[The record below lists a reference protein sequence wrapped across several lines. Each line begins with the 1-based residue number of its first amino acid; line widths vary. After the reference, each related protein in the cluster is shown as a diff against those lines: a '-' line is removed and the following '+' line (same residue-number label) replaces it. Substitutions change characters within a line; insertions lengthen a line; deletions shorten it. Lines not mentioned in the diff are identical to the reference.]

1 MENSTALV
9 GNMTQLS
16 TSSNNMADNVRTF
29 FFTLLLLC
37 YCFYLYFMV
46 GMTNVFFTTHH
57 IRENARYILFVH
69 MLITDSLYLFLG
81 LFLMMA
87 VLYMIRFPVPVCL
100 FVHIFVTT
108 TFSITP
114 YNLAV
119 MSLEQYVAICFPLR
133 HGGFCTE
140 KKANKAI
147 ALMWVV
153 GLIPNIADFIIM
165 TSLVQNNFFFLNVMC
180 RRVYFVLHPVQN
192 TIRTLNYILTFAPV
206 ALIILYTYM
215 KVMLVAQKF
224 GSGKS
229 TASKAGKTVML
240 HAIQLLLC
248 MSSFLAVLTEQY
260 LKEYISFLI
269 CINFLVF
276 MCLPRFLSPFI
287 YGIKDEVFCK
297 HIKKMYSINC
307 SGDREDL
314 QKP

>member
-1 MENSTALV
+1 MVNSTALV

-16 TSSNNMADNVRTF
+16 TSSNKMADNVRTF

-46 GMTNVFFTTHH
+46 GMTNVFFTSHH
-57 IRENARYILFVH
+57 IRENARYMLFAH

-87 VLYMIRFPVPVCL
+87 AVYVVYFPVPVCVL
-100 FVHIFVTT
+100 AFIFSAATATV
-108 TFSITP
+108 TP

-119 MSLEQYVAICFPLR
+119 MSLERYVAVCFPLR

-140 KKANKAI
+140 QKANKAI

-153 GLIPNIADFIIM
+153 GLIPNIADFIVM
-165 TSLVQNNFFFLNVMC
+165 TSVAQNNFFFLNVRC
-180 RRVYFVLHPVQN
+180 IPVTFLKHPVQN
-192 TIRTLNYILTFAPV
+192 TIRTLNYILTFSLV

-215 KVMLVAQKF
+215 KVMLVARKF

-248 MSSFLAVLTEQY
+248 MSSFLAMLTEQY
-260 LKEYISFLI
+260 LKEYISFLLS
-269 CINFLVF
+269 INFLLF

-287 YGIKDEVFCK
+287 YGIKDEVFSK

-307 SGDREDL
+307 SGDREGL